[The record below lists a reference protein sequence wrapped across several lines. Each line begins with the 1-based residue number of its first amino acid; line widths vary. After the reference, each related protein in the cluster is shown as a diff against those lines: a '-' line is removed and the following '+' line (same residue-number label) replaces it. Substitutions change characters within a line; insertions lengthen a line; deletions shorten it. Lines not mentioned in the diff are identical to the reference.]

1 MKTIPLLL
9 SRRIACAIS
18 LICVLSSAPAQT
30 RDSVAAGTPDFAS
43 FVSQEEAIVVS
54 ITSSRMV
61 DEQHP
66 DDDEGPPSGWQDGG
80 LGSPFEP
87 AQLRQQQRSLAS
99 GFIIAADGYILT
111 SAHAVSGVEE
121 IFVRLAE
128 GRQFSAKTIG
138 LDKRSD
144 VALIKIEA
152 NGLPIARIGDPSRLK
167 VGDWVAA
174 IGAPFGLER
183 SVTAGIVS
191 AKPRYVEGG
200 SGMPYIQTD
209 AAINRGSSGG
219 PLFNLQGEVIGINSM
234 IYSENGGYMGVSF
247 TLPIDIAMAV
257 AAELRSHGH
266 VTRAQFGAQ
275 VQELTPELARSFGLR
290 SAGGALVVR
299 VQKQSPAERAGI
311 RRGDI
316 VLGIGERSDASYAE
330 LQQRVAASKP
340 GSVLSFNVWR
350 RGRIERLAVTLGEMP
365 VEQPAVAAKPPAARF
380 ARLGLVMNEL
390 AAEERALLRTDASLW
405 VRQAHGQAMRAGLRS
420 GDLIVAIND
429 TPVARLAEFDA
440 ALAASPPGNPVALL
454 VVRAGVYGYMA
465 VATQEDAA
473 SP

>member
-1 MKTIPLLL
+1 MKNLELLL
-9 SRRIACAIS
+9 RRAACATAF
-18 LICVLSSAPAQT
+18 ICVFSSVPAQT
-30 RDSVAAGTPDFAS
+30 RESVATGTPDFAS

-54 ITSSRMV
+54 ITSSKMV
-61 DEQHP
+61 DGQLPE
-66 DDDEGPPSGWQDGG
+66 DEEEPTSNWREGG
-80 LGSPFEP
+80 LPSRFEP
-87 AQLRQQQRSLAS
+87 ADLRQQQRSLAS
-99 GFIIAADGYILT
+99 GFIIGADGYILT

-128 GRQFSAKTIG
+128 GRQFSAKTVG

-152 NGLPIARIGDPSRLK
+152 NGLPIARIGDPSRLS

-191 AKPRYVEGG
+191 AKTRYVEGG
-200 SGMPYIQTD
+200 GGMPYIQTD

-219 PLFNLQGEVIGINSM
+219 PLFNLRGEVVGINSM
-234 IYSENGGYMGVSF
+234 IYSETGGYMGVSF
-247 TLPIDIAMAV
+247 TLPIDIAMAM
-257 AAELRSHGH
+257 AAELRSQGH

-316 VLGIGERSDASYAE
+316 VVGVGERTDASYAE

-340 GSVLSFNVWR
+340 GSVLNFNVWR
-350 RGRIERLAVTLGEMP
+350 RGRIERLPVTLIEMP
-365 VEQPAVAAKPPAARF
+365 FEQPAVAAKPSPARF

-390 AAEERALLRTDASLW
+390 GAEERALMRTDASLW
-405 VRQAHGQAMRAGLRS
+405 VRQVHGPAMRAGLRS
-420 GDLIVAIND
+420 DDLIVAVND

-440 ALAASPPGNPVALL
+440 ALAALPPGSPVALL
-454 VVRAGVYGYMA
+454 VVRRGAYGYMA
-465 VATQEDAA
+465 VATQEEAGA
-473 SP
+473 P